1 MIIKSCAN
9 KSGNFPRKEGPNL
22 MLIRRC
28 SWRSVQLHQ
37 LWRPREIHTREA
49 IYDKRWPGWEVVVG
63 IEVHA
68 QIKSHRKLFS
78 GAPMSDSMTMSEL
91 IQHEQSPSHL
101 VRASYLIPLCP
112 HSMLRFPERYL

>member
-1 MIIKSCAN
+1 
-9 KSGNFPRKEGPNL
+9 

-28 SWRSVQLHQ
+28 SWRSVQLYQ
-37 LWRPREIHTREA
+37 LWLPRQIHTREA

-78 GAPMSDSMTMSEL
+78 GALMSGLMTMFKL

-101 VRASYLIPLCP
+101 VRASYPIPTCP
-112 HSMLRFPERYL
+112 RMMLRFPEHYL